1 MTERLLQ
8 YIWQFQHY
16 NQRELQLPG
25 GESLGI
31 LHPGTYNTH
40 QGPDFIQA
48 RIKID
53 EVLFAGNIELHVK
66 TSDWQRH
73 RHDDDE
79 NYRNVI
85 LHVVWQHDEDKEQ
98 TIPVLSLES
107 RVSGVLLDQYGQWM
121 QQPTFIPCNQQ
132 AAQVSELI
140 WKGWEDRLLAERL
153 LHRTNIIRE
162 FQEQNNQHWEESF
175 WWWLA
180 RHFGSKVNATAFE
193 SIARS
198 IPVNLIAK
206 HKTQIHQLEA
216 LLFGQSGLLNRS
228 FEEDYPKL
236 LSAEYRFQQ
245 KKYKLKNPFEPV
257 FFLRMRPGNFPSIRL
272 AQLSML
278 LHQSSHLFAEIKES
292 RELKDVKKL
301 LDVTANDYWHYHYL
315 FDEISAY
322 KPKHIGTQMI
332 DNLIINAVCP
342 ALYAYGHLMNE
353 PFYKNK
359 ALHWLE
365 QTGPEKNAIT
375 KGFIQIGIPIQN
387 ACDSQAILELKT
399 NYCDVKHCLDCA
411 VGNALLKSVI
421 R

>member
-8 YIWQFQHY
+8 YIWQFQHF
-16 NQRELQLPG
+16 NQHELQLPS

-31 LHPGTYNTH
+31 IHPGNYNTH

-48 RIKID
+48 RVKID
-53 EVLFAGNIELHVK
+53 EVLFAGNIELHIK

-73 RHDDDE
+73 KHDDDE

-85 LHVVWQHDEDKEQ
+85 LHVVWQHDDDKEQ
-98 TIPVLSLES
+98 AIPVLSLES

-132 AAQVSELI
+132 AAQVSDLI

-153 LHRTNIIRE
+153 LYRTNIIKE
-162 FQEQNNQHWEESF
+162 YQEQNNQHWDESF

-180 RHFGSKVNATAFE
+180 RHFGSKVNGIAFE

-198 IPVNLIAK
+198 IPVKLLAK
-206 HKTQIHQLEA
+206 HKSQIHQLEA
-216 LLFGQSGLLNRS
+216 LLFGQSGLLNRT

-245 KKYKLKNPFEPV
+245 KKYKLKPQFEPV

-278 LHQSSHLFAEIKES
+278 LHQSNHLFAEIKES
-292 RELKDVKKL
+292 RELKDVKKI

-315 FDEISAY
+315 FDELSAF
-322 KPKHIGTQMI
+322 KPKHIGMQMI
-332 DNLIINAVCP
+332 DNLIINAICP

-353 PFYKNK
+353 PLYKSK

-365 QTGPEKNAIT
+365 QTAPEKNAIT
-375 KGFIQIGIPIQN
+375 NGFVQIGIPIQN
-387 ACDSQAILELKT
+387 ACDSQALLELKA

-411 VGNALLKSVI
+411 IGNALLKNAA